1 MQDFA
6 KSCRKLARV
15 SDTELLK
22 VLQVQEALGEQF
34 VGRVWFPQP
43 YIVLGEEAGLAVQK
57 WWLSLAP
64 LQQVPSYQRSAM
76 RRPLF
81 EISQYLSHK
90 LGGISKVTELLT
102 SEDSE
107 AAITIPTAA
116 ASRRDKGMPLAYLC
130 SKSSMP

>member
-1 MQDFA
+1 MNRGGIRAPELLMQDFA

-57 WWLSLAP
+57 
-64 LQQVPSYQRSAM
+64 
-76 RRPLF
+76 
-81 EISQYLSHK
+81 
-90 LGGISKVTELLT
+90 
-102 SEDSE
+102 
-107 AAITIPTAA
+107 
-116 ASRRDKGMPLAYLC
+116 
-130 SKSSMP
+130 